1 MEMFSLETLLGNFWL
16 ESNGRRILFE
26 IEDRQEWYGERY
38 NDSEQYKVS
47 TIKSLKPILTEEEK
61 EIVTELFIFSDMD
74 QSDWELES
82 AETGEDLFNFS
93 FINQKKK
100 LALGIGAAWKE
111 NNQDWFYYSNDRSK
125 NGIYLKQGQIK
136 EKEESI
142 IFGYKDL
149 NRKVIDLCNFAISIR
164 EFSQLEEIITDGVDL
179 AVFLSL

>member
-1 MEMFSLETLLGNFWL
+1 
-16 ESNGRRILFE
+16 
-26 IEDRQEWYGERY
+26 
-38 NDSEQYKVS
+38 
-47 TIKSLKPILTEEEK
+47 
-61 EIVTELFIFSDMD
+61 MD